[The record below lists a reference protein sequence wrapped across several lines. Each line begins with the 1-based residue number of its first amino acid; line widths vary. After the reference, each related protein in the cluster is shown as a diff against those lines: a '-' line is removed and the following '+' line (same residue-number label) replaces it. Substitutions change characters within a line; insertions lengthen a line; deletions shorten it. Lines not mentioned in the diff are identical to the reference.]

1 MEDTNGN
8 NGNGNGNGNGD
19 TDAGP
24 AETPAA
30 PAPTQAAPPVPIQP
44 APPAAQPPAP
54 YPPQGYPPQPQMPPP
69 GYQAPPPGYYP
80 PPPPGYYP
88 PPPRLKKRPSNKPN
102 VVGSLLVVVAVL
114 GLVMA
119 ALSFTGMAFFSEVS
133 DWFPGEEGDTMT
145 LEGRVT
151 SLNGTGLT
159 GAVVNV
165 VDEGLAA
172 TTDGEGYYVI
182 YNVPIGDQ
190 TIRCSKDGY
199 TTINRRVT
207 VMADIFNGDGPGGP
221 GEPFTQDVD
230 FALSE
235 GTGEVT
241 TGTWIDADF
250 FDFRALWLTCS
261 VILIITSLLALLGA
275 FYAFKRTNM
284 MWVLIGCVAG
294 IFTIGFM
301 IGTVLAFIALFIL
314 LLSLDEFKNGKKKD
328 EE

>member
-8 NGNGNGNGNGD
+8 NGNGNGNGD

-24 AETPAA
+24 AEVPAA
-30 PAPTQAAPPVPIQP
+30 SAPTQATPP
-44 APPAAQPPAP
+44 AAAPAAQPPAP

-80 PPPPGYYP
+80 PPPGYYP
-88 PPPRLKKRPSNKPN
+88 PPPRPMKRPSNKPN
-102 VVGSLLVVVAVL
+102 VVGSLLVIVAVL

-145 LEGRVT
+145 MEGRVT
-151 SLNGTGLT
+151 SLNGTGLP
-159 GAVVNV
+159 GAVVNI
-165 VDEGLAA
+165 VDEGLVA

-207 VMADIFNGDGPGGP
+207 VRFDIFNSGDFD
-221 GEPFTQDVD
+221 EPSTEFTMTVD
-230 FALSE
+230 YALSE
-235 GTGEVT
+235 GTGDIT
-241 TGTWIDADF
+241 TGKWVDSDM
-250 FDFRALWLTCS
+250 FDLRALWLTCS
-261 VILIITSLLALLGA
+261 VILIITSMLALLGA

-314 LLSLDEFKNGKKKD
+314 LLSLDEFKDGKKKD